1 MPPASN
7 VTRLPDDTDTSV
19 LSRPSRLPGK
29 AATASAQAGQSA
41 MSFTRKPIETEIRS
55 NPHSYLESSAKMHA
69 VRVLATPSSRI
80 CSEPAWG
87 MGTERQ
93 RPRPGATN
101 AWKMDQPR
109 EGVRSRSQ
117 RRPLPHCG
125 SNAFPWG
132 DASAPHAARRP
143 RAGRFARCHLVRSTA
158 RPSTQTSTGL
168 QYGVPRRARP
178 TTSWEAGATS
188 GGSRSTTTSRQVSLL
203 ANTGPQSQP
212 YPQTEQPAGHLQLLA
227 DHAHHAVQKLSLS
240 TVARSSRGR
249 RGRLATTTP

>member
-117 RRPLPHCG
+117 RRPLPH
-125 SNAFPWG
+125 SWQQ
-132 DASAPHAARRP
+132 R
-143 RAGRFARCHLVRSTA
+143 
-158 RPSTQTSTGL
+158 
-168 QYGVPRRARP
+168 VPL
-178 TTSWEAGATS
+178 G
-188 GGSRSTTTSRQVSLL
+188 
-203 ANTGPQSQP
+203 
-212 YPQTEQPAGHLQLLA
+212 
-227 DHAHHAVQKLSLS
+227 
-240 TVARSSRGR
+240 
-249 RGRLATTTP
+249 